1 MTMFAKV
8 FAGLALGAALAGS
21 IMTLG
26 ATAAGASTG
35 PNNNN
40 NNNHLLNNNDQF
52 WNTNA
57 WYNPQFNWW
66 GQQARADNRNGRE
79 NLGMAVK
86 DVVLGF
92 QEKSNR
98 DDKQFLNNWLNNHA
112 MFGGQGWLNN
122 NQNLNERPNQQNRQA
137 VQPALVQP
145 LQRVVRQPIVRER
158 LIQPI
163 QVQPVE
169 RVVQPV
175 RRIQPI
181 RRLAD
186 GFGRF

>member
-1 MTMFAKV
+1 MFAKV
-8 FAGLALGAALAGS
+8 FAGLALGAALAGG
-21 IMTLG
+21 IVTLG
-26 ATAAGASTG
+26 ATAAGATTG

-40 NNNHLLNNNDQF
+40 NNNHLLNNNDQL

-98 DDKQFLNNWLNNHA
+98 DDKQFLNNWLNNHS

-122 NQNLNERPNQQNRQA
+122 NQNLNERPLQQNNRRA
-137 VQPALVQP
+137 VQPVLVQP
-145 LQRVVRQPIVRER
+145 LQRTVRQPVVRER

-163 QVQPVE
+163 QVQPVQ
-169 RVVQPV
+169 RVVQP
-175 RRIQPI
+175 I
-181 RRLAD
+181 RRFDD
-186 GFGRF
+186 GLGRF